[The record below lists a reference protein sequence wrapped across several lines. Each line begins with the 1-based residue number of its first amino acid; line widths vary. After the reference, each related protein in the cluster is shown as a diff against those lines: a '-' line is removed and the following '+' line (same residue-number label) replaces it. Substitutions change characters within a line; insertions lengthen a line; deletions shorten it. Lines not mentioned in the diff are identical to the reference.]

1 LRKKWL
7 VLTPEE
13 WVRQHAVQYLIQ
25 QKGYSSG
32 LIHLEKGLKVNGL
45 SKRADIVCYNRK
57 MEPQLLVECKAPEI
71 KLSQATFDQAAR
83 YNMTLRVPLLMITNG
98 IEIVR
103 IVFWKKCQL
112 ELIRVNSI
120 PRTTFL
126 CQNFTD
132 QPNQRH
138 ANHCIQKDIEQS
150 NVPSTIAKKLNRF

>member
-98 IEIVR
+98 IEIYCAAIDFENSSYR
-103 IVFWKKCQL
+103 FL
-112 ELIRVNSI
+112 EEV
-120 PRTTFL
+120 PAG
-126 CQNFTD
+126 TD
-132 QPNQRH
+132 
-138 ANHCIQKDIEQS
+138 KGE
-150 NVPSTIAKKLNRF
+150 